1 MEEPLYG
8 FIVEVTVSE
17 NQTCQVFMSSEDLN
31 IPQCQL
37 FREDDEEGKEIAA
50 GMSSFYVPLITSC

>member
-1 MEEPLYG
+1 MDEPLYG

-17 NQTCQVFMSSEDLN
+17 NQTCQVFMSSEDIN

-37 FREDDEEGKEIAA
+37 FGEDDEEESEIVS
-50 GMSSFYVPLITSC
+50 GMSTKSVPLITSG

>member
-1 MEEPLYG
+1 MDEPLYG

-17 NQTCQVFMSSEDLN
+17 NQTCQVFMSPDENN

-37 FREDDEEGKEIAA
+37 FREDDQEERESVT
-50 GMSSFYVPLITSC
+50 GMFS

>member
-17 NQTCQVFMSSEDLN
+17 NETCQVFTSSGDIN
-31 IPQCQL
+31 VPQCQL
-37 FREDDEEGKEIAA
+37 FKEDDEEERKIAL
-50 GMSSFYVPLITSC
+50 GMSI